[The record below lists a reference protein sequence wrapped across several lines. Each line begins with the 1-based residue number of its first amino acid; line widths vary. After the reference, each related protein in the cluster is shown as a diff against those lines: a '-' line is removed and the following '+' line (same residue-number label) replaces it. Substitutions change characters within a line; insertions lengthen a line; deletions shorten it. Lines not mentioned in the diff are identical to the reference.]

1 MRRGDGDSVV
11 TYPGAARADVVG
23 RGENLRSAGNF
34 TSSRLA
40 FSEACVRGRAH
51 GSPREWQEAGGVVCL
66 ALIWEEASGGRDEGG
81 QLAGRLEG
89 RQ

>member
-34 TSSRLA
+34 TSWPFQRR
-40 FSEACVRGRAH
+40 VAH
-51 GSPREWQEAGGVVCL
+51 GSPREWQEAGGVVRL

>member
-1 MRRGDGDSVV
+1 MVSNSEDRKRNVRRGDGDSVV

-40 FSEACVRGRAH
+40 FSEACGTRVPERV
-51 GSPREWQEAGGVVCL
+51 AGGGRCCVL
-66 ALIWEEASGGRDEGG
+66 GFDLGGSQR
-81 QLAGRLEG
+81 RS
-89 RQ
+89 R